1 MNILYVT
8 TFFDNLG
15 SSAAVRNY
23 ALVNGFIQNGHSVD
37 VLTVKHPE
45 IKVSK
50 LFSSCSCRKIFR
62 TKLGTSDF
70 VVKTAKQ
77 QALIN
82 NSILKGLKK
91 IVRNLLFFPDIYCNW
106 HKLISIEQYTNY
118 VLLISS
124 SDSKSSHFTAK
135 RIKQYNPQLRW
146 IQIWGDPWSIDST
159 LDIISKI
166 RAERKEKQ
174 LLRCADKII
183 YISELTYHAIN
194 NKYPN
199 LSDKINYVPRSY
211 CYEVRRAVR
220 NEDKKVFDIVY
231 PGGLN
236 GERSCI
242 NFLNAIDTFNR
253 TNDIK
258 FEVHFYGTYLNN
270 IVHELNH
277 YDFVIIHPIVD
288 FEKMIE
294 IFRDTDALLFIS
306 NRAESTQIPGKLF
319 DYMGTE
325 LPIVCILS
333 DGNDRVKNFL
343 SHFNKCLFFQDN
355 FSEIAHQ
362 IITGKYEIE
371 RQFASSVIAD
381 EILK

>member
-1 MNILYVT
+1 M
-8 TFFDNLG
+8 F
-15 SSAAVRNY
+15 
-23 ALVNGFIQNGHSVD
+23 
-37 VLTVKHPE
+37 PE
-45 IKVSK
+45 V
-50 LFSSCSCRKIFR
+50 
-62 TKLGTSDF
+62 
-70 VVKTAKQ
+70 
-77 QALIN
+77 
-82 NSILKGLKK
+82 
-91 IVRNLLFFPDIYCNW
+91 IVMKY
-106 HKLISIEQYTNY
+106 IERQE
-118 VLLISS
+118 IE
-124 SDSKSSHFTAK
+124 
-135 RIKQYNPQLRW
+135 I
-146 IQIWGDPWSIDST
+146 
-159 LDIISKI
+159 
-166 RAERKEKQ
+166 
-174 LLRCADKII
+174 
-183 YISELTYHAIN
+183 
-194 NKYPN
+194 
-199 LSDKINYVPRSY
+199 
-211 CYEVRRAVR
+211 
-220 NEDKKVFDIVY
+220 FDIVY

-270 IVHELNH
+270 IIQELNH

-333 DGNDRVKNFL
+333 DGNDSVKNFL
-343 SHFNKCLFFQDN
+343 SHFSKCLFFQDN